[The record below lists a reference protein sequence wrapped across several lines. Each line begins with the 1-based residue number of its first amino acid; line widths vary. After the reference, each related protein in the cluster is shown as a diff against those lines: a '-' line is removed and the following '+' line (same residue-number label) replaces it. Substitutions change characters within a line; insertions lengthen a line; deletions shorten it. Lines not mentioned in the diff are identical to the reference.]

1 MYDGYVALFMPD
13 LGPRSLR
20 TEVCLYTRQ
29 ETARFIID
37 RHPEEPAI
45 YFASACSGHGFKH
58 SAAIGE
64 AIALELA
71 GQRPTLNLSAFRL
84 DQLQDPSMRAPA

>member
-1 MYDGYVALFMPD
+1 MPD
-13 LGPRSLR
+13 LGPGSLR

-29 ETARFIID
+29 KTGRFIID
-37 RHPEEPAI
+37 RHPDDPAI

-64 AIALELA
+64 AVAQEIA
-71 GQRPTLNLSAFRL
+71 GQSASLDLSAFRL
-84 DQLQDPSMRAPA
+84 SRLREPPATHDG